1 MKDFLRTYWL
11 WIIVPFLIVILAVVA
26 FIYFSD
32 PVADSPFI
40 YGQ

>member
-11 WIIVPFLIVILAVVA
+11 WILVPFILVIVVVLALLHW
-26 FIYFSD
+26 SD
-32 PVADSPFI
+32 ATAGSPFT